1 MRRPLGAAAL
11 GRRGGSPAAA
21 ALGMTP
27 IQHDVDAL
35 HAAAALAQVVIEVGT
50 AASDDEHQSIVS
62 GSIRYRVPGQHRPPP
77 HRDLDPIGTRD
88 EDPGVINSD
97 FGAGGR
103 PRGQR
108 PGGRGSS
115 GRDAGATAR
124 HSHRAT
130 VTSPD
135 P

>member
-27 IQHDVDAL
+27 IQHDRWHDLAAGHAVGAKGILVRTGVGRKDEAEPHPEVVPDAI
-35 HAAAALAQVVIEVGT
+35 A
-50 AASDDEHQSIVS
+50 
-62 GSIRYRVPGQHRPPP
+62 
-77 HRDLDPIGTRD
+77 DLDPIGTRD